1 MKYYSRNDL
10 IFLAV
15 ICLIHTVYFGLAWH
29 YEHIFNGDS
38 FEYIYEAINIRDYNF
53 FYSGNPALPI
63 EEEYKTLR
71 TPGYPLFLLLVYSF
85 VVNNWIVLSLQN
97 LVSVFNIMLARHTL
111 KAVGYCERLDRL
123 LLMFIILFPSQ
134 FIYANTIAPD
144 ILLQTF
150 CLVYFSHAIAFL
162 KTGSVKK
169 MLGMAVAI
177 IVGLFIKPVL
187 YPLAIIHCIS
197 FVIYTFV
204 QHRRLTKSAVTAF
217 IPILIV
223 CFYCLWNQ
231 QKTGKFHFTSIQSF
245 NAIYYYNNYLKS
257 TKGTT
262 EARNFLT
269 VERSAIAALPSLKER
284 YDYAQ
289 SRGLDLLKGA
299 NASYLAFHLKRSA
312 EFFVETGKG
321 EMDLFLG
328 NNTLGKLYADDTKGL
343 KTILN
348 ESGVPGLTKHLI
360 VYPTGFLAILVL
372 CANLVRLGGFVLFF
386 VFSRQR
392 SIIKWFIGLYVV
404 YFAAITGPI
413 SNAHYVLP
421 ISLILMG
428 CASIGL
434 SRLLTVNNNRPIITQ

>member
-10 IFLAV
+10 LFLAV
-15 ICLIHTVYFGLAWH
+15 ICLIHTVYFVLAWH
-29 YEHIFNGDS
+29 YKHIFNGDS

-53 FYSGNPALPI
+53 FYSGNPGLPI

-85 VVNNWIVLSLQN
+85 AVNNWMVLFLQN
-97 LVSVFNIMLARHTL
+97 LVSIFNIMLARYTL
-111 KAVGYCERLDRL
+111 KIVGYSVKLDWL
-123 LLMFIILFPSQ
+123 FLMFIILFPSQ

-162 KTGSVKK
+162 KTGRVKN
-169 MLGMAVAI
+169 MLAMAVAI
-177 IVGLFIKPVL
+177 TVGLFIKPVL
-187 YPLAIIHCIS
+187 YPLAIIHCIA

-204 QHRRLTKSAVTAF
+204 QHGRLTKSAVTAF

-223 CFYCLWNQ
+223 CFYCFWNQ
-231 QKTGKFHFTSIQSF
+231 QRTGKFHFTSIQSF

-289 SRGLDLLKGA
+289 SRGIDLLKRE
-299 NASYLAFHLKRSA
+299 NVSYLLFHLKRSA

-321 EMDLFLG
+321 EMELFLG

-343 KTILN
+343 RTILR
-348 ESGVPGLTKHLI
+348 ESGFSGLTKHLLHH
-360 VYPTGFLAILVL
+360 PAGFFAILILGVNIL
-372 CANLVRLGGFVLFF
+372 RLAGFVLFF
-386 VFSRQR
+386 VFDEQR
-392 SIIKWFIGLYVV
+392 AIIKWFIGLYVV

-434 SRLLTVNNNRPIITQ
+434 SRLLTVKNNRPIITQ